1 MNRKVALITGASR
14 GIGKACAI
22 KFASNNF
29 DVIINYNNSVNEAE
43 NLKKYILEKYDV
55 SVLCI
60 KADLSNEDEIKN
72 MVNTIVNEFSTIDVL
87 INNAGIA
94 IDSLVEDKTKENFMK
109 TLDVNLIGPF
119 LLTRELS
126 KHINDNGSIVNIS
139 STNGIDTYYPYSLD
153 YDASKAGLISLTNNL
168 SQIYAPI
175 RVNAVAPG
183 WVMTDMN
190 KELDEEYVKEESSKI
205 LLDRFAEPEEIANV
219 VYFLASEEASYI
231 NNTVQTYTAPV
242 SGKYLFHQGPTIPA
256 WVKRKVLS
264 FNTAWEAME
273 KSGKCSSSSWCI
285 YSALSVSFLPNL

>member
-231 NNTVQTYTAPV
+231 NNTVIRV
-242 SGKYLFHQGPTIPA
+242 DGGK
-256 WVKRKVLS
+256 
-264 FNTAWEAME
+264 
-273 KSGKCSSSSWCI
+273 KC
-285 YSALSVSFLPNL
+285 